1 MPVLR
6 CTSKLLGDIDDEPMA
21 ESSTPGPSPLGD
33 WYGHI
38 FTADR
43 HKCIL
48 FINEPT
54 LFVSLACWVMKSQYR
69 QIVPFFVES
78 LTLTLRNQA
87 FHPDEIDFILGLHK
101 DTTVGRTLNPTMIG
115 SLNNRVS
122 NAKSMLQW
130 HGGYGYCDCR
140 VINIGLNETP
150 MKPIGYS
157 TGMEKMAA
165 LVAGLRKQCDRPP
178 YWPRCPKKTKK
189 PAQLRRASHFRIL

>member
-1 MPVLR
+1 
-6 CTSKLLGDIDDEPMA
+6 MA

-54 LFVSLACWVMKSQYR
+54 LFVSLACWVVKSRYR

-101 DTTVGRTLNPTMIG
+101 DTTVGRTLNSTMIG

-157 TGMEKMAA
+157 NGMERMRS
-165 LVAGLRKQCDRPP
+165 LLSRLGRVG
-178 YWPRCPKKTKK
+178 K
-189 PAQLRRASHFRIL
+189 PERNP